1 MGLPAALSQLSPAL
15 AKAGVHL
22 GGQAFGP
29 ESRGLPFGIESL
41 DQALPDGGLLRGG
54 VVEISSPAA
63 SGLATSLALAA
74 VRAVQTERQSA
85 LITPL
90 VPWCAFVD
98 ASGSLYA
105 PGVAA
110 SGVQLSRLLVLRPPL
125 EAVGRVALKL
135 AESGVFSLV
144 VVDTVGTIG
153 KTLDG
158 ATHDFGRI
166 VRRLSMAVDGSSK
179 TVLLLTDS
187 KEPRALPLPV
197 AQRWLVARPA
207 AGKLV
212 VRVSKD
218 RRGRVTS
225 PAVIPWAEKSLPKWE
240 DQREHARKLA

>member
-1 MGLPAALSQLSPAL
+1 MGLPAALSQLSPSL

-29 ESRGLPFGIESL
+29 DAGGLPLGIDAL
-41 DQALPDGGLLRGG
+41 DQLLPDGGLLRGG

-74 VRAVQTERQSA
+74 VRAVQTEPQSA
-85 LITPL
+85 LMTPV

-110 SGVQLSRLLVLRPPL
+110 SGVKLSRLLVVRPPL
-125 EAVGRVALKL
+125 EAVGRVSLKL
-135 AESGVFSLV
+135 AESKVFSLV

-153 KTLDG
+153 KTLG
-158 ATHDFGRI
+158 STAHDFGRI
-166 VRRLSMAVDGSSK
+166 VRRLSMAVDGSK
-179 TVLLLTDS
+179 QTVLLLTDS

-197 AQRWLVARPA
+197 AQRWLVARPT

-212 VRVSKD
+212 VRVAKD

-225 PAVIPWAEKSLPKWE
+225 PTVIPWAEKSLPRLE
-240 DQREHARKLA
+240 DQREHVRKLA